1 MLELKE
7 ITFEIEGKRIL
18 DGINLSVKE
27 GEFLAITGPNG
38 SGKSTLMKIVMG
50 ILTPTSGKVLFYGE
64 DITGLSIVERSRKGL
79 ALAFQTPVKI
89 KGLKVE
95 DIVKDPGKYLKMV
108 GLSPT
113 EYSGRELDDNLSGGE
128 LKRVEIA
135 SVLARDAELLMFD
148 EPEAGIDLWSFK
160 NLTNVFEKLKAKG
173 RTVMILSHQEK
184 ILDRADRVVVLK
196 DGKIM
201 ETAWK

>member
-1 MLELKE
+1 MELKE

-113 EYSGRELDDNLSGGE
+113 EYGGRELDDNLSGGE